1 MGNINAILKEHRF
14 FKGLKKEYFELILK
28 LAREVEFKAGD
39 VIFKEGGPAD
49 YFYLIKKGLVAI
61 EIMSGTNQPVT
72 IQTIQAGDILGWSWL
87 IPPHRSRFN
96 CRAAQ
101 DTQLIAFDGKHLRE
115 KCEANPDF
123 GYELL
128 KRLAEV
134 FTQRLE
140 ATRLQ
145 LVNVYD
151 NEVKDEK

>member
-1 MGNINAILKEHRF
+1 MENVSSILKGHIF
-14 FKGLKKEYFELILK
+14 FKGIKKEYFKLILE

-61 EIMSGTNQPVT
+61 EVMAGTNQPVT

-87 IPPHRSRFN
+87 ISPYRSRFN

-101 DTQLIAFDGKHLRE
+101 DTQLIAFDGKRLRE

-151 NEVKDEK
+151 NEAKDKK